1 MAATLLIEGPWTF
14 FLLAPHGALRTFGAI
29 TQILLQIPILL
40 TGNYNFFNLLTII
53 LALAC
58 LDFNSANA
66 MDADTSKAEL
76 DRSWV
81 NYIDGLWQR
90 LQENAALHCLLW
102 ALSVVYC
109 VYSSAE
115 VFELRWSYEDQSHS
129 TSFEHIF
136 SAMSVIFRPSVDEV
150 QAWIARTLPQSVNL
164 AASVMLS
171 ATLWQIV
178 RYCCQMHSMPKSRA
192 LIGLLYLLITAI
204 VSMWVFCSSV
214 LTVSILDR
222 PYQSSLP
229 AVIDS
234 AYSSTAKYRVTGA
247 YGLFRTMTGVGT
259 MHYNGM
265 HYNGLEVP
273 VVARPEII
281 IEGTNDGGETWKPY
295 EFRYKPGNVSVRPQ
309 WVSPFQPRLDW
320 QMWFAALGNYQGDP
334 WIVHLVYKLL
344 RGSSDV
350 KLLLDVGH
358 DPFPEAPPQSIRASL
373 YFYDFTRLNSTW
385 AQRLPNAV
393 VVNAS
398 SSQWWTRIFAREY
411 LPALDLSNPSLQA
424 FVRQQWGHNEV
435 TNVESSTLWSQEMRS
450 WMEMLCAWEM
460 APIGLVL
467 VHFMAKAASQMV
479 ISALSV
485 RSKLKSS

>member
-40 TGNYNFFNLLTII
+40 TGNYNFFNILTII

-58 LDFNSANA
+58 LDFNLAGA
-66 MDADTSKAEL
+66 VDADAGTLNPEH
-76 DRSWV
+76 DHSWV
-81 NYIDGLWQR
+81 CYIDGLWRQ
-90 LQENAALHCLLW
+90 LQESAALHCILW
-102 ALSVVYC
+102 TLSIAYC
-109 VYSSAE
+109 VYSS
-115 VFELRWSYEDQSHS
+115 VQIFELHWSYDGESHS
-129 TSFEHIF
+129 TSLEHIF
-136 SAMSVIFRPSVDEV
+136 STMSVIFRPSVDEV
-150 QAWIARTLPQSVNL
+150 QAWIARTLSQSVNFAGNVTL
-164 AASVMLS
+164 C

-178 RYCCQMHSMPKSRA
+178 RYCCRMHSLSKSRA
-192 LIGLLYLLITAI
+192 LIGLVYLLLTAI
-204 VSMWVFCSSV
+204 VSTWVFCSSV

-229 AVIDS
+229 AVIDL
-234 AYSSTAKYRVTGA
+234 AYSSMAKYRVTGA

-259 MHYNGM
+259 MNYNGQ
-265 HYNGLEVP
+265 EVH

-281 IEGTNDGGETWKPY
+281 IEGTNDGGKTWKAY
-295 EFRYKPGNVSVRPQ
+295 EFRYKPGNVSARPR
-309 WVSPFQPRLDW
+309 WASPFQPRLDW

-334 WIVHLVYKLL
+334 WIVHLVFKLL
-344 RGSSDV
+344 RGSTDV
-350 KLLLDVGH
+350 KLLLDVDH

-393 VVNAS
+393 IVNGN
-398 SSQWWTRIFAREY
+398 SSQWWARSYAREY

-424 FVRQQWGHNEV
+424 FVQQQWGHNEV
-435 TNVESSTLWSQEMRS
+435 TNVESVSVWNDEMQT
-450 WMEMLCAWEM
+450 WMKMLCAWQM
-460 APIGLVL
+460 APIGLVV

-479 ISALSV
+479 ISALSF
-485 RSKLKSS
+485 RSKVESIRY